1 MNLNTF
7 FTNNSE
13 NLFCFIGIFM
23 RFNSTN
29 SSSGLLGPDNLTS
42 LPSNWKQAMIGLLL
56 GDGTL
61 VKKYKGG
68 GTYFKFAQGEIHSS
82 YFYMYLSFFQ
92 KPVYVIWLNQLKVL
106 WSILKRG

>member
-1 MNLNTF
+1 
-7 FTNNSE
+7 
-13 NLFCFIGIFM
+13 
-23 RFNSTN
+23 
-29 SSSGLLGPDNLTS
+29 
-42 LPSNWKQAMIGLLL
+42 MIGLLL

-92 KPVYVIWLNQLKVL
+92 KPVYVI
-106 WSILKRG
+106 